1 MNILYKL
8 QMQLNQENGESSEN
22 KELCVRLQ
30 SESIGVRIPSSPN
43 LHLSFLPSTGAV
55 CSNSGTGQSGRICAK
70 RYQMLQSV
78 RIQ

>member
-1 MNILYKL
+1 
-8 QMQLNQENGESSEN
+8 MQPDVKD
-22 KELCVRLQ
+22 KEEVADAEARLCVRLQ

-70 RYQMLQSV
+70 RYQMLQSEIGRAHV
-78 RIQ
+78 

>member
-1 MNILYKL
+1 
-8 QMQLNQENGESSEN
+8 MQPDVKD
-22 KELCVRLQ
+22 KEEVADAEARLCVRLQ

-43 LHLSFLPSTGAV
+43 LHLPFLPSTGAV
-55 CSNSGTGQSGRICAK
+55 CSNSGTGQSDRICVK